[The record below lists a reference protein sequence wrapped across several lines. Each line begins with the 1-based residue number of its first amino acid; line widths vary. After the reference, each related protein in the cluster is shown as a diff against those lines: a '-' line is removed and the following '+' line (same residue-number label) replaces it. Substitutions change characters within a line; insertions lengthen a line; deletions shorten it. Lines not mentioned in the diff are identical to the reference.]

1 MPSPGDTPR
10 RRSALGP
17 PWCSCPA
24 RPGPASGP
32 AVNHSESPT
41 DGPLRSHSAH
51 CPQTQDMAQRSPSR
65 VCVCT
70 CVHTRP
76 RGHRREMLGQT
87 VSSRT
92 PGSRLI
98 PWGKMTEPE
107 RRAKWPKSRTR
118 LFELE
123 KAIHSAESS
132 LRKAACASADTRLEG
147 GTALG
152 TRLPGHGSEA
162 RGGWV
167 PC

>member
-1 MPSPGDTPR
+1 MPSPGNTPR

-32 AVNHSESPT
+32 AVNHSESRASLLALSALSP
-41 DGPLRSHSAH
+41 DPGHGPEKPFSS
-51 CPQTQDMAQRSPSR
+51 
-65 VCVCT
+65 
-70 CVHTRP
+70 P
-76 RGHRREMLGQT
+76 RGHRREMLGQM